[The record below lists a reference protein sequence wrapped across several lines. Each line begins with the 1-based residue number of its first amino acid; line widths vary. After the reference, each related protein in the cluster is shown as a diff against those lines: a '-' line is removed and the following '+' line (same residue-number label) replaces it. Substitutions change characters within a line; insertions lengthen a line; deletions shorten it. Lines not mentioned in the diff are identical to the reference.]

1 MQGTASHAQT
11 NSTSKWLIA
20 IAIIFGLFA
29 AVMDSTIVNIAIPH
43 LQNAFGGSLSD
54 VQWVLTG
61 YTLAQAVATPLTP
74 YLAGLLGTKRLYLI
88 ALSIFMVFSACCGL
102 AWSLSTLV
110 FFRILQGAGAAFL
123 MPIAITLLYRVFPPQ
138 QRGAAMGVL
147 GIPILFAPAV
157 GPTLGAI

>member
-61 YTLAQAVATPLTP
+61 YTKPNDEVLRTEERES
-74 YLAGLLGTKRLYLI
+74 KKK
-88 ALSIFMVFSACCGL
+88 VF
-102 AWSLSTLV
+102 T
-110 FFRILQGAGAAFL
+110 
-123 MPIAITLLYRVFPPQ
+123 
-138 QRGAAMGVL
+138 
-147 GIPILFAPAV
+147 
-157 GPTLGAI
+157 